1 MIFTVSVA
9 MGLFYCFKPKTSPS
23 KINVVHIFSRYV
35 EKQEPQEQESL
46 LRDDAH
52 LKVDWFILLITY
64 R

>member
-1 MIFTVSVA
+1 
-9 MGLFYCFKPKTSPS
+9 MGLFYCFKPITSPS

-35 EKQEPQEQESL
+35 EKQESQEQESL

-52 LKVDWFILLITY
+52 LKVYWFILLITY